1 VFYFSFLQ
9 LALYAQSATTSPSA
23 GTKSISEDYIAFSAN
38 WEEIQ
43 KDSLISDFTKV
54 WLHLVLVLFPLLT
67 WLMLYLCDPVN
78 LLLGDKTWQKLDDE
92 HSHPVIAA
100 LIQISALFTFFIF
113 VLDWVAFAQ
122 TLRGEFLAYD
132 RNAAFY
138 LSAATGLL
146 VDCGAFGWVVYVLI
160 SICHWDLKHFWQ
172 YWKGETT
179 ARKECPEH
187 IKKLMYTIMVAPIL
201 CVANHLH
208 YIILAFISD
217 PFHAGFIVIGY
228 LITFFLFYFIFRQ
241 VYGRVVLRSNRL
253 QAAWE
258 KEKIVV
264 NVATSQIDIR
274 YRLAQV
280 AKEKGDEEAYQMF
293 TESGMEP
300 KPVKVKPRRRV
311 LRVPFNTQV
320 VVFGLILIGPVL
332 VLYEFIF
339 ITIFVSLPI
348 SKSLEAVPASLYSI
362 YGTGIIIVAL
372 LTYNIVLNPSPFSL
386 PKAAERIGKDLRL
399 PRRYVNWHKFT
410 DEEKF
415 ATLVT
420 YLLRHREDLAPSPE
434 PEYSSGEGTDNDDVR
449 LLEERE
455 RSEVVGENDQRSAD
469 GLVHRKRNDSDSQLR
484 EGGGA
489 VPPQKV
495 SSANQV
501 ITLNAETSV

>member
-1 VFYFSFLQ
+1 MCYSFLQ
-9 LALYAQSATTSPSA
+9 LALYAQSATTSPTA

-38 WEEIQ
+38 WVEIQ
-43 KDSLISDFTKV
+43 KDSLISNFTKV

-92 HSHPVIAA
+92 HSHPVVAA
-100 LIQISALFTFFIF
+100 LIQVSALFTFFVFI
-113 VLDWVAFAQ
+113 LDWVAFAQ
-122 TLRGEFLAYD
+122 TLTGEFLAYD
-132 RNAAFY
+132 KNAAFY
-138 LSAATGLL
+138 LSTATGLL
-146 VDCGAFGWVVYVLI
+146 IDFGAFGWVVYVLI

-172 YWKGETT
+172 YWKGQNPE
-179 ARKECPEH
+179 RKECPEH
-187 IKKLMYTIMVAPIL
+187 VKKLMYTIMVAPIL
-201 CVANHLH
+201 CISSHLY

-217 PFHAGFIVIGY
+217 PFHAGFIMIGY
-228 LITFFLFYFIFRQ
+228 VITFFLFYFIFRQ
-241 VYGRVVLRSNRL
+241 FYGRVVLRSNRR
-253 QAAWE
+253 QASWE
-258 KEKIVV
+258 KEKIAV

-274 YRLAQV
+274 YQLAQV
-280 AKEKGDEEAYQMF
+280 AKERGDEETYQMF

-300 KPVKVKPRRRV
+300 QPVKVKARRRV

-320 VVFGLILIGPVL
+320 VVFGLILIGPIL

-339 ITIFVSLPI
+339 ITLFLSLPI

-386 PKAAERIGKDLRL
+386 PKAAEKIGKDLRL

-420 YLLRHREDLAPSPE
+420 YLLRHRDDLAPSPE
-434 PEYSSGEGTDNDDVR
+434 PAEYSSGEEENRNTR
-449 LLEERE
+449 LLEEEGQSAVGEVSDQGSDRLVRRQ
-455 RSEVVGENDQRSAD
+455 RSEG
-469 GLVHRKRNDSDSQLR
+469 DSQR
-484 EGGGA
+484 EVVA
-489 VPPQKV
+489 APQI
-495 SSANQV
+495 SSTSQV
-501 ITLNAETSV
+501 ITLNTETSV